1 MKQFFFLIT
10 LLVTQITYSQ
20 WEQVG
25 TTLEGAV
32 NGGFFGIEIALS
44 DNGQVMAVG
53 DSPRFSVTTPNPV
66 TIYQRDGNQWIQTT
80 QIFNDFTEFPEQ
92 FGRALAI
99 SDNGKRLVIG
109 TTRPNSTLGKIQVY
123 ENQNGDWVKMG
134 NDIIND
140 TSVQGEFFGKAV
152 AMNGNGLVVATSD
165 PTIATGAAKVFGF
178 QNGNWQQIGDELGN
192 REDKDDSFF
201 GSSLDLSDDGNT
213 LVVGIAQA
221 FTGNGTVEI
230 YRNIR
235 GSWRQIGS
243 PIPGKFDF
251 GQFGANVAITGDGRR
266 LAISAYSNNFS
277 RSYVE
282 VYEIS
287 KNGFKQVGQ
296 LLQNLPFSFVQNFG
310 VGLDISNDGSVL
322 AIGDIRTI
330 NDDDFIFDI
339 GSAYLY
345 QLSKQNE
352 ISPKVNTNGNWKL
365 IQEIRGTQENE
376 FLGNR
381 VRLNDSGSLLVV
393 AAEGYRNS
401 SFANVG
407 AVRTYKNTTTV
418 SEPKKSFKNFVS
430 LYPNTFDSNVNLRFT
445 ENSTSDVL
453 VKIIDYK
460 GEIVQEA
467 SFQKNNTVTIPTN
480 SITNGIYFVQVSDDT
495 GNYATLKAI
504 KQ

>member
-53 DSPRFSVTTPNPV
+53 DSPRFSVTAPNPV

-152 AMNGNGLVVATSD
+152 AMNGNGLVIATSD

-243 PIPGKFDF
+243 PYLVNLILG
-251 GQFGANVAITGDGRR
+251 NSE
-266 LAISAYSNNFS
+266 LML
-277 RSYVE
+277 
-282 VYEIS
+282 
-287 KNGFKQVGQ
+287 Q
-296 LLQNLPFSFVQNFG
+296 LLEMEEGLP
-310 VGLDISNDGSVL
+310 
-322 AIGDIRTI
+322 
-330 NDDDFIFDI
+330 
-339 GSAYLY
+339 YL
-345 QLSKQNE
+345 
-352 ISPKVNTNGNWKL
+352 L
-365 IQEIRGTQENE
+365 IQTI
-376 FLGNR
+376 FL
-381 VRLNDSGSLLVV
+381 
-393 AAEGYRNS
+393 
-401 SFANVG
+401 
-407 AVRTYKNTTTV
+407 
-418 SEPKKSFKNFVS
+418 
-430 LYPNTFDSNVNLRFT
+430 
-445 ENSTSDVL
+445 
-453 VKIIDYK
+453 
-460 GEIVQEA
+460 EA
-467 SFQKNNTVTIPTN
+467 T
-480 SITNGIYFVQVSDDT
+480 
-495 GNYATLKAI
+495 
-504 KQ
+504 